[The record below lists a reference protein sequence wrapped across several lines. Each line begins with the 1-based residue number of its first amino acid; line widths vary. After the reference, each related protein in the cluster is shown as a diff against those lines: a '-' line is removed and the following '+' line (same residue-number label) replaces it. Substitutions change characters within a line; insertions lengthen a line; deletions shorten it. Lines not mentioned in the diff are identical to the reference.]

1 MNHTQPVS
9 ERLVTAA
16 RELFT
21 RKGFE
26 ETSVR
31 EITTR
36 AEANLGAI
44 TYHFG
49 SKEALFHA
57 AIESVVEPLVTA
69 VASAAERDGSALD
82 RIDQI
87 VRAFLAHV
95 ERNPWAPALLLRELS
110 SDRPIPPPIRHGMQR
125 NLGLLVRTITA
136 GQEEGSIRTGD
147 PLLLALSVVAQ
158 PFFFTV
164 AARLLRE
171 AFGLD
176 RSDRTVYTQA
186 TEHIAIGV
194 RRYLAAHVE
203 REP

>member
-1 MNHTQPVS
+1 MNRTQPVA

-36 AEANLGAI
+36 ANANLGAI
-44 TYHFG
+44 TYYFG

-57 AIESVVEPLVTA
+57 AIESVVEPLVLT
-69 VASAAERDGSALD
+69 VAAAAEGGGSALD
-82 RIDQI
+82 RIERI

-95 ERNPWAPALLLRELS
+95 EQNPWAPAVLLRELS

-125 NLGLLVRTITA
+125 NLGTLARTIAA
-136 GQEEGSIRTGD
+136 GQEEGSIRAGD

-176 RSDRTVYTQA
+176 RSDRAVYARA
-186 TEHIAIGV
+186 TEHIAMGV

-203 REP
+203 GEP